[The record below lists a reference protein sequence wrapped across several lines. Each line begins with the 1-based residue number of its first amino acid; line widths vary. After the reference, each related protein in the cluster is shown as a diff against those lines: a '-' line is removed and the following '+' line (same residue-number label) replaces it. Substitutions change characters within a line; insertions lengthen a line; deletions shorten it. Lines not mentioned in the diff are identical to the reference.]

1 MSDSVPMRFE
11 LGSFQVE
18 EVNGFQV
25 TINVGGNVRITA
37 HLPYQP
43 VVVKGDF
50 VPLQVIIECQ
60 PLTNSPPPQS

>member
-1 MSDSVPMRFE
+1 MTVPMRFE
-11 LGSFQVE
+11 LGSFRVE

-43 VVVKGDF
+43 VVKKGDF
-50 VPLQVIIECQ
+50 VPLQAIISCR
-60 PLTNSPPPQS
+60 PALS